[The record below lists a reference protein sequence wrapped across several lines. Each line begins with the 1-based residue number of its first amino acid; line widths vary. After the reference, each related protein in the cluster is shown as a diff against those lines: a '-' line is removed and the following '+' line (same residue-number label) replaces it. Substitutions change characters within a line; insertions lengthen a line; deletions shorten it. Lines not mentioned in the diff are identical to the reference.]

1 MCPEPQLLSVYTDG
15 ELPSPWKEKL
25 EAHLEECSECRE
37 KLKKFL
43 YMQELF
49 KETSQKQI
57 YAEKTEAG
65 GHEKPVLSERELMEE
80 AKEKIWQKLESRRN
94 FRRIGQVNRYN
105 MWKRKITLPIPA
117 AAAAAVVIALLTI
130 IWLRG
135 NPSSKNNG
143 YTQQIAS
150 QTGAGYQLAAQEE
163 IPEVIPSSDLNSV
176 LQYLGVDRSEVII
189 LQLPE
194 NRNFSRSGDPIIM
207 SADYTGR
214 QQ

>member
-1 MCPEPQLLSVYTDG
+1 
-15 ELPSPWKEKL
+15 
-25 EAHLEECSECRE
+25 
-37 KLKKFL
+37 
-43 YMQELF
+43 
-49 KETSQKQI
+49 
-57 YAEKTEAG
+57 
-65 GHEKPVLSERELMEE
+65 MEE

-94 FRRIGQVNRYN
+94 FRRIGQGQINRYN

-117 AAAAAVVIALLTI
+117 AAAAAVVIALLTMV
-130 IWLRG
+130 WLRG

-143 YTQQIAS
+143 YTPQQIAG
-150 QTGAGYQLAAQEE
+150 QTGAGYQLASQEE
-163 IPEVIPSSDLNSV
+163 IPETMPTSDLNSV

-194 NRNFSRSGDPIIM
+194 NRNFSRSGDPVIM